1 MHRRPRAHAL
11 THAPAPAR
19 RPGFRPIDAPTPAS
33 PTLTPDG
40 SRPPLAAERPG
51 GWLTRD
57 PAARTRRRL
66 LAAPVAAGTG
76 GVLGLAAWLEP
87 ASAGLGTHEQIG
99 LPECGWILS
108 MDLPC
113 ATCGMTTAF
122 AHAADG
128 HLLASLAA
136 QPFGALLAVATAAA
150 FLAAV
155 VTLVSGSGVLL
166 MIAGRWWTTR
176 TPWVL
181 GVMLIAAWAWKIAR
195 HRGVL

>member
-1 MHRRPRAHAL
+1 MTPSL
-11 THAPAPAR
+11 TS
-19 RPGFRPIDAPTPAS
+19 G
-33 PTLTPDG
+33 G
-40 SRPPLAAERPG
+40 PPPPSVVDRPG
-51 GWLTRD
+51 GRLATD
-57 PAARTRRRL
+57 PAARIRRRL
-66 LAAPVAAGTG
+66 LAAPVVAGTG

-99 LPECGWILS
+99 LPECGWILT

-150 FLAAV
+150 FLAAL
-155 VTLVSGSGVLL
+155 VTLVSGSGALL

-181 GVMLIAAWAWKIAR
+181 GAMLIAAWAWKIAR
-195 HRGVL
+195 HRGML

>member
-1 MHRRPRAHAL
+1 V
-11 THAPAPAR
+11 
-19 RPGFRPIDAPTPAS
+19 S
-33 PTLTPDG
+33 PPLTPDG
-40 SRPPLAAERPG
+40 PPPPVAIDPPG
-51 GWLTRD
+51 GRSAAD
-57 PAARTRRRL
+57 PGARTRRRL

-136 QPFGALLAVATAAA
+136 QPFGAMLAVATAAA
-150 FLAAV
+150 FLGAV
-155 VTLVSGSGVLL
+155 ATLVSGSGVLL

-181 GVMLIAAWAWKIAR
+181 GALLIAAWAWKIAR
-195 HRGVL
+195 HRGML

>member
-1 MHRRPRAHAL
+1 MHPRSSCTFHAHAL
-11 THAPAPAR
+11 PL
-19 RPGFRPIDAPTPAS
+19 RPGFRPIDAPPSVS
-33 PTLTPDG
+33 PPLTPDG
-40 SRPPLAAERPG
+40 LQPPSAAERPG
-51 GWLTRD
+51 GWLAHD

-66 LAAPVAAGTG
+66 LAAPVVAGTG
-76 GVLGLAAWLEP
+76 GVLGVAAWLEP
-87 ASAGLGTHEQIG
+87 ASAGLGTHEQMG

-122 AHAADG
+122 SHAADG

-150 FLAAV
+150 FLAAM
-155 VTLVSGSGVLL
+155 VTLVSGSGALL

-181 GVMLIAAWAWKIAR
+181 GALLIAAWAWKIAR
-195 HRGVL
+195 HRGML